1 MIGTTLAV
9 RRNVA
14 EERQEGVVILLRDR
28 IDLVIVT
35 TRAADGHAEER
46 FTGGP
51 QDVVEIIV
59 ARQRTIGRFVIPN
72 AQPIKTGGGNGIAGL
87 VGQLVPSKLFL
98 DESVI
103 RLVLVKGANDV
114 VAVLP
119 NKILAAVAFVAIS
132 LSKAHEVQP
141 MTAPLF
147 AVLRAG

>member
-46 FTGGP
+46 FTGGS

-72 AQPIKTGGGNGIAGL
+72 AQPIKTCGGNGITGL
-87 VGQLVPSKLFL
+87 VGQLIPGKLFL
-98 DESVI
+98 DESII

-119 NKILAAVAFVAIS
+119 NEILTAVALVAIS
-132 LSKAHEVQP
+132 LGKAHEVQP